1 MLLEDIDSVIVK
13 MKSLW
18 KFGIKYELDDFGTG
32 YSSLP
37 YLKKLPLYRLKI
49 DRSFV
54 QDLARDSD
62 DRSIV
67 RTIITMAQ
75 NLRLKVIEEGVE
87 TVEQRRILHNSGC
100 LSFQGFMFG
109 QPLPADEFNLSIKQT
124 KAT

>member
-1 MLLEDIDSVIVK
+1 
-13 MKSLW
+13 
-18 KFGIKYELDDFGTG
+18 LDDFGTG
-32 YSSLP
+32 YSSLL

-67 RTIITMAQ
+67 RTMAQ
-75 NLRLKVIEEGVE
+75 NLRLKVIAEGVE

-109 QPLPADEFNLSIKQT
+109 QPLPADEFNLSIEQT